1 MTQQAGD
8 DRLAAMK
15 LFPLPGPARRALW
28 RVIVIA
34 GVLGVGAL
42 LVVGRD
48 ASPSTPRDDPSPPRP
63 AAAASPISSVRPALS
78 VGGALPPARRVPGPG
93 EVDVCGGD
101 PVSADALADLGSQR
115 QVATRA
121 QVDGLIDA
129 MRFHPDPTVR
139 AAGLLLGDS
148 AAGLDYYVAVDVGVP
163 GCADAT
169 CATHLTVQARQRR
182 LHLARQRLAALVE
195 LALDSRDLSTYAL
208 AAQWCASAGQEVDA
222 CRQVSLAEWAR
233 RDPDNM
239 APWLRLAQQ
248 ADARK
253 DAEARDEA
261 LFRAVA
267 AGRQDH
273 HHQAVVGAALAALP
287 DGTDAM
293 VQQHLLALAL
303 DVRNAKLLPV
313 FNAMAACEPAR
324 LGDANRWQ
332 RCDGLADALTR
343 RGASMLELRMGLRIG
358 RAVGWS
364 ADRVAAL
371 AQEAEAL
378 GEAHVRVLGT
388 QPGLS
393 CPEAQVF
400 RQFVAETGEHGEL
413 ATTRVMLARSGKT
426 PEALATA
433 RRERMAAWQ
442 AAASAAEAA
451 ASTASQGGR

>member
-1 MTQQAGD
+1 
-8 DRLAAMK
+8 MK
-15 LFPLPGPARRALW
+15 LFPSPGPARRAFW
-28 RVIVIA
+28 VVILIG
-34 GVLGVGAL
+34 GVLGVGVL
-42 LVVGRD
+42 LVAPRD
-48 ASPSTPRDDPSPPRP
+48 AMPSLARGP
-63 AAAASPISSVRPALS
+63 AAPPLPATGATPVPAVRLAQPVAVTSPVL
-78 VGGALPPARRVPGPG
+78 RRKPGPG
-93 EVDVCGGD
+93 EVEVCGGD
-101 PVSADALADLGSQR
+101 PVAEDALADLSSQR
-115 QVATRA
+115 RAATRA

-139 AAGLLLGDS
+139 AAGLLLADS
-148 AAGLDYYVAVDVGVP
+148 AAALAYVVTVEVDVP
-163 GCADAT
+163 ACADAA
-169 CATHLTVQARQRR
+169 CATAVSVQARRRR
-182 LHLARQRLAALVE
+182 LQQGRHGLAALVE
-195 LALDSRDLSTYAL
+195 LALGSRDLPTYAL

-239 APWLRLAQQ
+239 AAWLRLAQQ
-248 ADARK
+248 ADVRK

-267 AGRQDH
+267 ASRQDH
-273 HHQAVVGAALAALP
+273 HHQAVVRAALAALP
-287 DGTDAM
+287 DGADAL

-303 DVRNAKLLPV
+303 DVRDAKLLPV

-378 GEAHVRVLGT
+378 QEAHVRVLGT

-393 CPEAQVF
+393 CPETQVF
-400 RQFVAETGEHGEL
+400 RQFVSETGEHGEL
-413 ATTRVMLARSGKT
+413 ATARAMLARSGKT
-426 PEALATA
+426 PDALAVA
-433 RRERMAAWQ
+433 HRERMAAWQ

-451 ASTASQGGR
+451 ASTASPGGR